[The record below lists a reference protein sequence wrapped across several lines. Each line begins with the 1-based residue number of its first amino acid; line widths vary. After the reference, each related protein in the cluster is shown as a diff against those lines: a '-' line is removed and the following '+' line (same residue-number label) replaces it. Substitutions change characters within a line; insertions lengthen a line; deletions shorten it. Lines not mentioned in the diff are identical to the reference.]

1 VTNIGQV
8 RHASLNYP
16 RACRR
21 LRTDH
26 IDLYQIQRLD
36 PATDIEETL
45 SALSDLIHKRGRLVI
60 PTTLAATARS

>member
-1 VTNIGQV
+1 V
-8 RHASLNYP
+8 RAA
-16 RACRR
+16 ACGP
-21 LRTDH
+21 TTSH
-26 IDLYQIQRLD
+26 LYQIQRLD